1 MENPKKQTVIAFPHF
16 GKYTENFKNLF
27 ETLGIKVVL
36 PPKITD
42 KTIKLGAKHS
52 SEMFCF
58 PYKATLGNF
67 IELLEINPDID
78 YLLMYDSQGQ
88 CRFRHYCTLQQ
99 QTLHDLGY
107 KVKMLA
113 ISSKTLFKIP
123 KILNPEIGI
132 LKIIKIYIQ
141 AVRKIQ
147 KLSRTNKVSKEKP
160 NVLIIGEIYTCIEP
174 SINYHMEERMEKAGI
189 NPINTVDLFSFL
201 KESVKDMLPAFF
213 SIGKYERMAK
223 KYLNGPLGGHGLE
236 NIENLL
242 KYSDKGIQGVIWLRP
257 LTCMPETTIDLVAK
271 RICRDKKVP
280 LLIFDIDESNFALN
294 IETRLETFIEQ
305 IKSNSSV

>member
-1 MENPKKQTVIAFPHF
+1 MENQKKQIVVAFPYF
-16 GKYTENFKNLF
+16 GKYTEAFKDFF
-27 ETLGIKVVL
+27 EALGVKVVL

-67 IELLEINPDID
+67 IELLETNPDID
-78 YLLMYDSQGQ
+78 YLVMYDSQGQ
-88 CRFRHYCTLQQ
+88 CRFRHYYTLQQ

-107 KVKMLA
+107 KVKMIA
-113 ISSKTLFKIP
+113 ISSKTIFKIP
-123 KILNPEIGI
+123 KILNPKINILEMIGVYVR
-132 LKIIKIYIQ
+132 IIK
-141 AVRKIQ
+141 KIQ
-147 KLSRTNKVSKEKP
+147 KLSKINKISKEKP
-160 NVLIIGEIYTCIEP
+160 NVLVIGEIYTCIEP
-174 SINYHMEERMEKAGI
+174 SINYHMEERMEKAEI

-201 KESVKDMLPAFF
+201 KESVRDLLHLNYF
-213 SIGKYERMAK
+213 IGKYKKAAK

-242 KYSDKGIQGVIWLRP
+242 KYSDKGIQGAVWLRP
-257 LTCMPETTIDLVAK
+257 LTCMPETTIDLVVK
-271 RICRDKKVP
+271 KICRDKKVP
-280 LLIFDIDESNFALN
+280 ILIFDIDESNFALN

-305 IKSNSSV
+305 IKSNR